1 MNPRAYVLWLACA
14 AQLLVLHLPAA
25 AQGLRAGPQPGPRP
39 ATRAPDNTPRSADY
53 IVAVVNSEPITNNE
67 VRARMARF
75 EQQLAQQGQGVPPRP
90 EFARQVLERLISE
103 KAQLQTAREIGIKV
117 DEATVDVAEQNLAR
131 QNQITVPEFRRRLA
145 ADGLAPDRFR
155 EELRNQLLLTR
166 LRERELESRVKVS
179 DADVDQFLR
188 EQESGNAA
196 GAEEINLAHI
206 LVAVPENANDAQIA
220 NLRAKAQRAR
230 DRARAG
236 EDFGALVRELSDS
249 PGAAT
254 TGGLVGLRSADRY
267 PPLFVQAIQNL
278 PEGGIS
284 DVIRSGAGFHV
295 IKLVER
301 QKGGVPGLNVVQSQV
316 RHILLRPGAQ
326 LSEGVA
332 LQRLA
337 DYKKRVQAGQSDF
350 AQLAREFSQDASARN
365 GGDLGWTNPGSFVPE
380 FEEVVNSLSPGQIA
394 DPIVSRFGV
403 HLIQLMERRQA
414 QLTQRERRDMVR
426 NAVREKKLDE
436 AYVQWAQDVRGR
448 AYVELREP
456 PQ

>member
-1 MNPRAYVLWLACA
+1 MNQRAYLLWLACA
-14 AQLLVLHLPAA
+14 AQLLVLQLPVA
-25 AQGLRAGPQPGPRP
+25 AQGLRAGPPTGVRP
-39 ATRAPDNTPRSADY
+39 APRAVDNTPRPADY
-53 IVAVVNSEPITNNE
+53 IVAVVNSEPITNTE

-75 EQQLAQQGQGVPPRP
+75 EQQLTQQGQAVPPRT

-103 KAQLQTAREIGIKV
+103 KAQLQTARELGIKV

-131 QNQITVPEFRRRLA
+131 QNQITVSEFRRRLA
-145 ADGLAPDRFR
+145 SENLTLERFR
-155 EELRNQLLLTR
+155 EELRNQILLTR

-179 DADVDQFLR
+179 DSDVDQFLR
-188 EQESGNAA
+188 EQESSNAA
-196 GAEEINLAHI
+196 VAEEINLAHI

-236 EDFGALVRELSDS
+236 EDFGALVRELSDT
-249 PGAAT
+249 PGAAAS
-254 TGGLVGLRSADRY
+254 GGLVGLRSADRY

-278 PEGGIS
+278 AEGGIS

-295 IKLVER
+295 VKVVER
-301 QKGGVPGLNVVQSQV
+301 RKAGVPGLNVVQSKV
-316 RHILLRPGAQ
+316 RHILLRPGPQ

-332 LQRLA
+332 VQRLS
-337 DYKKRVQAGQSDF
+337 DYKKRVQAGQADF

-365 GGDLGWTNPGSFVPE
+365 GGDLGWTNPGLFVPE
-380 FEEVVNSLSPGQIA
+380 FEEVVNSLSPGEIA
-394 DPIVSRFGV
+394 DPTVSRFGV
-403 HLIQLMERRQA
+403 HLIQLMERRQG
-414 QLTQRERRDMVR
+414 QLSQREQREMVR
-426 NAVREKKLDE
+426 NVVREKKLDE
-436 AYVQWAQDVRGR
+436 AYLQWAQDVRGR